1 MNHPLSRR
9 KLLGLSAASA
19 GALVLGAGCAPFT
32 GSNPANDGSAVTGEQ
47 LFQPLLSNPV
57 AASVADEKALS
68 TQMAQAATRFWGA
81 LDPTQQT
88 KATYSFGDEER
99 VRWHW
104 TTPRNFP
111 RNGLPLN
118 EMTADQKTLALALL
132 QASVS
137 AAGFT
142 KALDIMSL
150 QRDLGNDPELY
161 YVTLF
166 GTPADTPGAGEPWG
180 WRWEGHHL
188 SHHFTVSGEQVAMT
202 PFFLGAW
209 PTKSEAGL
217 RAMSREE
224 DAGLELVNSLSES
237 ARAAAIFQERTL
249 TRHETQN
256 APRVSALAPVGI
268 VYTELDETQQGLVTE
283 ILQTYLQ
290 SLPSLIATPIWAR
303 ITTAGLEESRFGWAG
318 SLEQGQPQYY
328 RIQGASFLLEFD
340 NSRNGGTHIHS
351 VWRDFE
357 RDFGYHLL

>member
-32 GSNPANDGSAVTGEQ
+32 QSNTAHDGSAVTGEQ
-47 LFQPLLSNPV
+47 LFEPLLSTSE
-57 AASVADEKALS
+57 AMSVADEKALS

-81 LDPTQQT
+81 LDPAQQS
-88 KATYSFGDEER
+88 KATYAFGDEER

-118 EMTADQKTLALALL
+118 EMTEEQKTFALALL
-132 QASVS
+132 QASVAES
-137 AAGFT
+137 GFT

-161 YVTLF
+161 YVTIF
-166 GTPADTPGAGEPWG
+166 GTPDSGEPWG

-188 SHHFTVSGEQVAMT
+188 SHHFTVVGEQVAMT
-202 PFFLGAW
+202 PFFLGSW

-217 RAMSREE
+217 RAMAREE
-224 DAGLELVNSLSES
+224 DAGLQLVNSLSES
-237 ARAAAIFQERTL
+237 ARATAIFQERTL
-249 TRHETQN
+249 TQHETQN
-256 APRVSALAPVGI
+256 APSVSPLAPVGLA
-268 VYTELDETQQGLVTE
+268 YPDLDETQQGLVIE
-283 ILQTYLQ
+283 ILQTYLN
-290 SLPSLIATPIWAR
+290 SLPDLIATPTWDR
-303 ITTAGLEESRFGWAG
+303 ITEAGMEQVRFGWAG
-318 SLEQGQPQYY
+318 SLEYGQPQYY
-328 RIQGASFLLEFD
+328 RIQGPTFLLEFD
-340 NSRNGGTHIHS
+340 NSRSGGTHIHS

-357 RDFGYHLL
+357 RDFGYHLV

>member
-1 MNHPLSRR
+1 MNHYLSRR
-9 KLLGLSAASA
+9 KLLGISAAGA

-32 GSNPANDGSAVTGEQ
+32 GSTASPDGSAVTGEQ
-47 LFQPLLSNPV
+47 LFQPLLSTLA

-68 TQMAQAATRFWGA
+68 MQMAQAATRFWGA
-81 LDPTQQT
+81 LDPAQQT

-99 VRWHW
+99 LRWHW
-104 TTPRNFP
+104 TTPGNFP

-118 EMTADQKTLALALL
+118 EMTEEQKTLALALL
-132 QASVS
+132 QTSVS
-137 AAGFT
+137 EAGFT

-161 YVTLF
+161 YITLF
-166 GTPADTPGAGEPWG
+166 GTPGTSDHWG

-188 SHHFTVSGEQVAMT
+188 SHHFTVIGEQVAMT
-202 PFFLGAW
+202 PFFLGSW

-217 RAMSREE
+217 RAMAREE

-237 ARAAAIFQERTL
+237 ARASAIFQERTL

-256 APRVSALAPVGI
+256 APRVNPLAPVGI
-268 VYTELDETQQGLVTE
+268 AYPELNDTQQGLVTE
-283 ILQTYLQ
+283 ILQSYLQ
-290 SLPSLIATPIWAR
+290 SLPLLIATPTWER
-303 ITTAGLEESRFGWAG
+303 VTNAGMEQIRFGWAG
-318 SLEQGQPQYY
+318 SLEYSQPQYY
-328 RIQGASFLLEFD
+328 RIQGPSFLLEFD